1 MTIRTP
7 KQYLPEPPVERMA
20 AARALFE
27 SIPLATVDT
36 VAAEVGVAVYWVRR
50 WRREAG
56 WKKAIRALPDL
67 SARAGQLADNFKT
80 KMSDLGKPL
89 DDASASREVSADVSN
104 DFAVDVRAQ
113 VLDRHRKEWAAPRQI
128 AYQAIKES
136 ATDVAKGF
144 ERAKLAKI
152 TSETLTLIQGGECRA
167 YGINHDARAGDGQ
180 TVVVVER
187 GGSAPAAPAPAA
199 GTDLV
204 AAAGGMS
211 ADAGDGED
219 TF

>member
-1 MTIRTP
+1 MTLRTP
-7 KQYLPEPPVERMA
+7 KQYLPEPPAERMA

-27 SIPLATVDT
+27 SIPLSTPET
-36 VAAEVGVAVYWVRR
+36 VAAEAGVAPYWVRR
-50 WRREAG
+50 WRREG
-56 WKKAIRALPDL
+56 DWKKAIRALPDL

-89 DDASASREVSADVSN
+89 DDATASREVSADLAT

-113 VLDRHRKEWAAPRQI
+113 VLDRHRKEWAAPRAI
-128 AYQAIKES
+128 AYKAIKE
-136 ATDVAKGF
+136 AEQDVAKGF

-187 GGSAPAAPAPAA
+187 GGQAPAPAA
-199 GTDLV
+199 QPTGTDLV
-204 AAAGGMS
+204 AAAGGM
-211 ADAGDGED
+211 APEGDGED
-219 TF
+219 AF